1 MKEAEFYQNSKIEIL
16 SEFKTC
22 DEIKTPSLPSVEE
35 IEKPSS
41 FGQKESQFLKRW
53 RVDVDEIS
61 KELLRQEQKMK
72 LLLQEKEN
80 RIAELES
87 RQEELWAQKRIQEK
101 TIREGIRSRKAM
113 KERLKEEANKHS
125 ETLIHLCAENA
136 HLKSQERKITAWA
149 TNFDLLREEKDKIAE
164 EKESLFTQCSKANDE
179 KALLLDHVKRLNKK
193 IDDVELRH
201 HVECNRSVRRLLRD
215 DVTATV
221 AELKRQ
227 RDKHNEDAQKRLA
240 ENAEVEQLSDPNRP
254 SEVARRY
261 GDLFQRTYDVV
272 DVLEE
277 RDVDEDTCNR
287 FVEML
292 KISSDVATTKVD
304 EYQRANAK
312 NHGLNDAFLK
322 KNSAQRTL
330 KESVTC
336 LLRLASTARKEENS
350 SCITKA
356 AFEKVKKTE
365 TFQKYKSKEITSA
378 IEKFLRQTASV
389 V

>member
-1 MKEAEFYQNSKIEIL
+1 MLDACETAYVKLERTFVEVPSQALPDPHKASDDPMKEAEFYQNSKIEIL

-136 HLKSQERKITAWA
+136 HLKSQV
-149 TNFDLLREEKDKIAE
+149 
-164 EKESLFTQCSKANDE
+164 ESLRLRKDETEFIDENKTQDDE
-179 KALLLDHVKRLNKK
+179 WTN
-193 IDDVELRH
+193 
-201 HVECNRSVRRLLRD
+201 
-215 DVTATV
+215 
-221 AELKRQ
+221 
-227 RDKHNEDAQKRLA
+227 
-240 ENAEVEQLSDPNRP
+240 
-254 SEVARRY
+254 
-261 GDLFQRTYDVV
+261 
-272 DVLEE
+272 
-277 RDVDEDTCNR
+277 
-287 FVEML
+287 
-292 KISSDVATTKVD
+292 
-304 EYQRANAK
+304 
-312 NHGLNDAFLK
+312 
-322 KNSAQRTL
+322 
-330 KESVTC
+330 
-336 LLRLASTARKEENS
+336 
-350 SCITKA
+350 
-356 AFEKVKKTE
+356 
-365 TFQKYKSKEITSA
+365 
-378 IEKFLRQTASV
+378 
-389 V
+389 